1 VAQMVKINDKTA
13 FLITGGASGL
23 GEATT
28 RLLVSKGA
36 NVTVLDF
43 AEENG
48 KKIEAELSPKVLFVK
63 TNVAKEDEVQKA
75 IDAHVE
81 KFGTLNGV
89 VNCAG
94 VGNPMRILS
103 GRGTVHSLDTFNF
116 IVQINLIGT
125 FNVLRLAAATMAKQA
140 AGEGGERG
148 VVVNV
153 ASVAAFEGQIGQA
166 AYSASK
172 GAVVSLTLPAAR
184 ELGALGIR
192 VNTIAPGLFRTPMLM
207 ALPDKAKKS
216 LFAQV
221 PFPPRF
227 GEPSE
232 FAALT
237 AQIIENQYFNGT
249 VIRLDGSIRM
259 AAM

>member
-1 VAQMVKINDKTA
+1 MVKINDKTS
-13 FLITGGASGL
+13 FIITGGASGL

-36 NVTVLDF
+36 NVTILDF
-43 AEENG
+43 ADEGG
-48 KKIEAELSPKVLFVK
+48 KKLEEELAPKVLFVK
-63 TNVAKEDEVQKA
+63 TNVTKEEDVQKA
-75 IDAHVE
+75 VDAAVA

-94 VGNPMRILS
+94 VGNPMRVIS
-103 GRGTVHSLDTFNF
+103 GRGTVHPLDTFNWV
-116 IVQINLIGT
+116 VQINLIGT
-125 FNVLRLAAATMAKQA
+125 FNVLRLAAAAMAKQA
-140 AGEGGERG
+140 AGKDGERG
-148 VVVNV
+148 VIINV

-172 GAVVSLTLPAAR
+172 GGVVAMTLPVAR

-192 VNTIAPGLFRTPMLM
+192 VNTIAPGLFSTPMLM
-207 ALPDKAKKS
+207 ALPEKAKKS

-221 PFPPRF
+221 PYPPRF

-232 FAALT
+232 FAALV
-237 AQIIENQYFNGT
+237 AHIIENQYFNGT
-249 VIRLDGSIRM
+249 VLRLDGSIRM

>member
-1 VAQMVKINDKTA
+1 MVKITDKTS
-13 FLITGGASGL
+13 FIITGGASGL

-36 NVTVLDF
+36 GVTILDF
-43 AEENG
+43 SEEQG
-48 KKIEAELSPKVLFVK
+48 KKLEAELSPKVLFVK
-63 TNVAKEDEVQKA
+63 TNVTKEDEVQKA
-75 IDAHVE
+75 VDAHIG
-81 KFGTLNGV
+81 KFGALHGV

-94 VGNPMRILS
+94 VGNPMRVIS
-103 GRGTVHSLDTFNF
+103 GRGTVHPLDTFNWV
-116 IVQINLIGT
+116 VQVNLIGT
-125 FNVLRLAAATMAKQA
+125 FNVLRLAAAAMAKQP

-148 VVVNV
+148 VIINV

-172 GAVVSLTLPAAR
+172 GGVVAMTLPIAR

-192 VNTIAPGLFRTPMLM
+192 CNTIAPGLFRTPMLM
-207 ALPDKAKKS
+207 ALPEKAKKS
-216 LFAQV
+216 LYAQV

-232 FAALT
+232 FAELAKH
-237 AQIIENQYFNGT
+237 IIETQYFNGT
-249 VIRLDGSIRM
+249 VIRIDGSMRM